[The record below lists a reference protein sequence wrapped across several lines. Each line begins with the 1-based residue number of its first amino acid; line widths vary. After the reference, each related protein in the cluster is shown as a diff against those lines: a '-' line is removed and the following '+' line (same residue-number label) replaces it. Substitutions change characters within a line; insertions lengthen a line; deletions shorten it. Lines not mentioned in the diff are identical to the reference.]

1 MFKKT
6 SIILIRK
13 FLKLFKEL
21 FPLDSNKAT
30 SKEAL
35 RSLYEKLI
43 IARNSVAFWRIREKK
58 PQL

>member
-13 FLKLFKEL
+13 FFKLFKEL
-21 FPLDSNKAT
+21 FPLDSKKAT
-30 SKEAL
+30 SKEAV
-35 RSLYEKLI
+35 RSFYEKLI
-43 IARNSVAFWRIREKK
+43 IIRNSDAFWKIRERK